1 MPRQSTEEFL
11 ALAKKRWQQ
20 AQDAQREQNQ
30 REIDDLRA
38 YSGDTW
44 SADTLS
50 ARAAQPSVG
59 NLPPLPARPSL
70 KIPLLKEPIR
80 QVLNAERQSELGL
93 EIVPADDFAGL
104 IGPLDDTEI
113 ELREGLVRRIQRE
126 SAAADARTWAFTRA
140 VIAGRGYYGVMTRYL
155 PGKTWDQ
162 EIYVH
167 RYYNQA
173 SVSLDPAHEAPDG
186 SDAEWGF
193 VGNDLP
199 WDEYKP
205 RWPHAVDGG
214 RNRVTNAT
222 LDEFRALGDEA
233 PGWFTTTGDVRMC
246 RVVDYWYTVR
256 ETRTLC
262 RLPDGS
268 SAWEDELPKEFH
280 IPNEDKRRVTD
291 KQIKWAQID
300 GVQILDET
308 DWPGPDLPI
317 IKVLGEELQPYD
329 QERRAEGMV
338 RPARDS
344 NDGFNVMMSKWVET
358 VGLSPIPPWQATP
371 DQIEGFEPLYQQA
384 NVRPVPI
391 LYYNAI
397 SDGGQPLGPPTR
409 TPVDTPIQA
418 IAASVQL
425 FRDLIQSTTGIH
437 DPQLGK
443 VDPSIKSGR
452 AIKFL
457 QEQSAHG
464 TSNFLDNL
472 KRSIRYEGQ
481 IINNLLCAIYGTPGR
496 IARILNAEGEAQ
508 TVQISG
514 PTGQST
520 GMMAPGGA
528 QQQKQY
534 TLTKDANFNVIIKVT
549 RAYDSRRTEE
559 ATMIGDLLTANPEL
573 MTWFG
578 DLFFQ
583 NTDGPGHQQLADRA
597 KLMLAPPIQ
606 QMLQEKASGNGQA
619 MPPQAQMMIQ
629 QMQQQL
635 EQAQQ
640 AMQAMNQEIQTRK
653 GEQDTKLRVA
663 EMDNAT
669 KAQIAEQDRAAR
681 IAIAHIQAASKG
693 LAIDAH
699 AEEEAIALG
708 HAAEQADMDR
718 QHQQDMAARGQM
730 HEAATGML
738 QQDAQSAEAERQRQA
753 ASQEAEVARQ
763 HEAQMAQQATQQS
776 AEEPG
781 G

>member
-1 MPRQSTEEFL
+1 MARDDDFL
-11 ALAKKRWQQ
+11 ELAKKRFEQSQQ
-20 AQDAQREQNQ
+20 SDREQRQREL
-30 REIDDLRA
+30 DDLKA
-38 YSGDTW
+38 YTGDTW
-44 SADTLS
+44 DQGTLD
-50 ARAAQPSVG
+50 ARAAQPASG

-173 SVSLDPAHEAPDG
+173 SVSLDPAHEQPDG
-186 SDAEWGF
+186 SDAEWAF

-199 WDEYKP
+199 WDEYKA
-205 RWPHAVDGG
+205 RWPQAVNEG
-214 RNRVTNAT
+214 RNRVTNASE
-222 LDEFRALGDEA
+222 DEFRALGDDA
-233 PGWFTTTGDVRMC
+233 PGWFTTMGDVRMC

-256 ETRTLC
+256 TTRTLC
-262 RLPDGS
+262 RLPGGVR
-268 SAWEDELPKEFH
+268 AWEDELPKGLD
-280 IPNEDKRRVTD
+280 IPAEDKRKVTD

-300 GVQILDET
+300 GIQILDET

-317 IKVLGEELQPYD
+317 VKVLGEELQPYD

-344 NDGFNVMMSKWVET
+344 NAGFNAMMSKWVET
-358 VGLSPIPPWQATP
+358 IGLSPIPPFQATP

-384 NVRPVPI
+384 NIRPVPV
-391 LYYNAI
+391 LFYNLV
-397 SDGGQPLGPPTR
+397 SDGGKPLGPPTR

-418 IAASVQL
+418 IASSVQL

-481 IINNLLCAIYGTPGR
+481 IINNLLCGIYGTPGR

-508 TVQISG
+508 TVQIGS
-514 PTGQST
+514 PNGQPA
-520 GMMAPGGA
+520 GAAMMGGNG
-528 QQQKQY
+528 QKPY
-534 TLTKDANFNVIIKVT
+534 KLTKDANFNVIIRVT

-559 ATMIGDLLTANPEL
+559 ASMIGDMLTANPEL
-573 MTWFG
+573 MTVFG
-578 DLFFQ
+578 DLFFA

-597 KLMLAPPIQ
+597 KLILRPEIQ
-606 QMLQEKASGNGQA
+606 QMLQEKSQDKGL
-619 MPPQAQMMIQ
+619 PPEAQMLVQ
-629 QMQQQL
+629 QLQQQL
-635 EQAQQ
+635 QQAQQ
-640 AMQAMNQEIQTRK
+640 MLQAQGQELQTRQGEQQTKVQIAQMEIQSKER
-653 GEQDTKLRVA
+653 
-663 EMDNAT
+663 
-669 KAQIAEQDRAAR
+669 IAEQDRAAR
-681 IAIAHIQAASKG
+681 IAIAHIAAASKG
-693 LAIDAH
+693 AAIDAH
-699 AEEEAIALG
+699 ADEEALALG
-708 HAAEQADMDR
+708 HQAMQADLSRDHER
-718 QHQQDMAARGQM
+718 EMAARGQV
-730 HEAATGML
+730 HEAATGMM
-738 QQDAQSAEAERQRQA
+738 QQDAQSAEAERD
-753 ASQEAEVARQ
+753 RQ
-763 HEAQMAQQATQQS
+763 HQAELAQQAAQQ
-776 AEEPG
+776 APPQETA
-781 G
+781 